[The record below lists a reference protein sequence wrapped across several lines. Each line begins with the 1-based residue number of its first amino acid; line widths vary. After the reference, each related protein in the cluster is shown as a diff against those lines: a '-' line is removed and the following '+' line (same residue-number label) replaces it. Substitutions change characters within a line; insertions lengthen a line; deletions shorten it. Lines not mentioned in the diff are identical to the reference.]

1 MCISRLWDWDLWIED
16 QPVHSPLS
24 IGRTVHLLREYC
36 ALRGVEVS
44 EGSVIAWISLG
55 LQWDLCS
62 VAFTA
67 TAVRGRAKF
76 VQLFNECI
84 RLAGS
89 YRPLPLLI
97 LPLSVPPSL
106 CRSISVFLSLPPLLS
121 LSLVLPPLFS
131 ISSLPHSSLCR
142 LEHMWM

>member
-1 MCISRLWDWDLWIED
+1 M
-16 QPVHSPLS
+16 
-24 IGRTVHLLREYC
+24 
-36 ALRGVEVS
+36 S
-44 EGSVIAWISLG
+44 E
-55 LQWDLCS
+55 DLCS

-106 CRSISVFLSLPPLLS
+106 CRSISVFLSLPALLS
-121 LSLVLPPLFS
+121 LSLSLSPSSTSLLYLLPTSLLSLQVGAHVDVTQPDGQVLTANIVKLTDQS
-131 ISSLPHSSLCR
+131 TYTVGKLYITLVQYCVCV
-142 LEHMWM
+142 E